1 MRNISFKLKDMKTRI
16 TIIALLVLGILA
28 NSLAFAQEDEKAR
41 EIVKKAHEITLGK
54 TSKTTMTMQII
65 RPEWNRTVSMQSWS
79 MGTDYYLIYIMS
91 PARDKGQVFLKREK
105 NMWNW
110 IPSIGRMIKIPPS
123 MMMSSW
129 MGSDFNNDELMKES
143 SLVVDYTHQFLAE
156 EEIDGMLCYQIELT
170 PLPSAPVVW
179 GKVVMWIS
187 KEKTFALK
195 SEFYDE
201 DMELINVQKSSKIKS
216 FDDRELP
223 SHMEM
228 IPVKKEGHKT
238 IMIIEDAEYNVK
250 GIDEKIFSQQMMKR
264 IRPE

>member
-1 MRNISFKLKDMKTRI
+1 MKTK
-16 TIIALLVLGILA
+16 TIITFILSFLFIGA
-28 NSLAFAQEDEKAR
+28 IAQGDDKAK

-54 TSKTTMTMQII
+54 TSKSTMTMEIV
-65 RPEWNRTVSMQSWS
+65 RPEWTRSVSMQSWS
-79 MGTDYYLIYIMS
+79 MGTDYYIIYIMS
-91 PARDKGQVFLKREK
+91 PARDKGQVFLKREN

-143 SLVVDYTHQFLAE
+143 SLVKDYTHQFIGE
-156 EEIDGMLCYQIELT
+156 EDIENYPCYKIELT

-179 GKVVMWIS
+179 GKVVLWIS
-187 KEKTFALK
+187 KDKSFTLK

-201 DMELINVQKSSKIKS
+201 DDQLINIQTASEIKT
-216 FDDRELP
+216 FGDRELP
-223 SHMEM
+223 SYMEM
-228 IPVKKEGHKT
+228 IPMNKKGQKT
-238 IMIIEDAEYNVK
+238 SLRIEKAHYNIK
-250 GIDEKIFSQQMMKR
+250 DINEKMFSQQMMKR

>member
-1 MRNISFKLKDMKTRI
+1 MKIRI
-16 TIIALLVLGILA
+16 TMICLILVGSLL
-28 NSLAFAQEDEKAR
+28 SLSSKAQEDEKAR

-65 RPEWNRTVSMQSWS
+65 RPEWTREVSMQSWS
-79 MGTDYYLIYIMS
+79 MGTDNYLIYIMS

-143 SLVVDYTHQFLAE
+143 SLVVDYTHQFLEE
-156 EEIDGMLCYQIELT
+156 EEIDGTPCYKIELT

-179 GKVVMWIS
+179 GKVIMWVS
-187 KEKTFALK
+187 KEKSFGLK

-201 DMELINVQKSSKIKS
+201 DGILVNIQNSSKVKN
-216 FDDRELP
+216 FGDRELP
-223 SHMEM
+223 SYLEM

-238 IMIIEDAEYNVK
+238 IMIITDAKYNVK
-250 GIDEKIFSQQMMKR
+250 DITEKIFSQQMMKR

>member
-1 MRNISFKLKDMKTRI
+1 MKTRI
-16 TIIALLVLGILA
+16 IVLTLLVFGLLSSYQT
-28 NSLAFAQEDEKAR
+28 NAQEDERAR
-41 EIVKKAHEITLGK
+41 EIVKKAHKITLGK

-65 RPEWNRTVSMQSWS
+65 RPEWRREVSMQSWS

-91 PARDKGQVFLKREK
+91 PARDKGQVFLKREN

-129 MGSDFNNDELMKES
+129 MGSDFNNDDLMKES
-143 SLVVDYTHQFLAE
+143 SLVVDYTHQFLEE
-156 EEIDGMLCYQIELT
+156 EEIDGMRCYQIELI

-179 GKVVMWIS
+179 GKVIMWIS
-187 KEKTFALK
+187 KEKSFGLK

-201 DMELINVQKSSKIKS
+201 DGVLVNVQNLSKVKT
-216 FDDRELP
+216 FGDRELP
-223 SHMEM
+223 SYMEM

-238 IMIIEDAEYNVK
+238 IMEITDAEYNVK
-250 GIDEKIFSQQMMKR
+250 DITEKIFSQQMMKR